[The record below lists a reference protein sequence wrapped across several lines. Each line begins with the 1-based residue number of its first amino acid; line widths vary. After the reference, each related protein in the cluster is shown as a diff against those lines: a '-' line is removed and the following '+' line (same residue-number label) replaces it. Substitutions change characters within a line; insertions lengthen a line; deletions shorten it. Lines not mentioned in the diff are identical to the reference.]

1 MSSTHPSDEAP
12 TAPPAGPVL
21 FQAPP
26 RGPGR
31 PPSTS
36 TSELSPPSTPSTSP
50 SNPEASSTSPEGDWS
65 TRSHPDDGE
74 PQPESGTSSGSLGS
88 EIGVEALT
96 GLRRSIAA
104 GLIHAT
110 EAAHSVATDDVGRH
124 FGQFVATET
133 EITEVSDASARII
146 TRKLPR
152 GVGNKDFED
161 FIRLGVAVA
170 SYVGR
175 QVKIRGQARAA
186 RRQLKAAAANAPNAG
201 EQGA

>member
-1 MSSTHPSDEAP
+1 MSSTHQSDETP

-36 TSELSPPSTPSTSP
+36 TNEPPAPNTPSTNP
-50 SNPEASSTSPEGDWS
+50 SDPAESSTSPAGDWS

-74 PQPESGTSSGSLGS
+74 PQPANEPSSASLGS

-104 GLIHAT
+104 GIIHAT

-124 FGQFVATET
+124 FGAFVATET

-146 TRKLPR
+146 TRKLPK
-152 GVGNKDFED
+152 GIGNRDLED
-161 FIRLGVAVA
+161 FVRVGVAVA

-175 QVKIRGQARAA
+175 QIKIRGQARAA
-186 RRQLKAAAANAPNAG
+186 RRQLKAAAESAPPAD
-201 EQGA
+201 Q